1 MCDGLQ
7 PYVRQARLFD
17 KCLKSITFTMVSV
30 EAGNAFLRRL
40 AMKVCCSKYRQS
52 KYSHSKYG
60 IPPPPRDEG
69 IPTMAFLTLAL
80 LVLVLAMSLLTMAAS
95 R

>member
-40 AMKVCCSKYRQS
+40 AMKV
-52 KYSHSKYG
+52 G
-60 IPPPPRDEG
+60 
-69 IPTMAFLTLAL
+69 
-80 LVLVLAMSLLTMAAS
+80 
-95 R
+95 

>member
-1 MCDGLQ
+1 MAQAATLGVTGCNPMCDGLQ

-40 AMKVCCSKYRQS
+40 AMKVYLPWR
-52 KYSHSKYG
+52 
-60 IPPPPRDEG
+60 
-69 IPTMAFLTLAL
+69 FLLWL
-80 LVLVLAMSLLTMAAS
+80 F
-95 R
+95 